1 MGWGIHGGVFYEH
14 LAASCQVSRSI
25 NGPHRITG
33 PCGENLSFVRSNIV
47 QTEVRRMSVGRRST
61 SVPGMSVGV
70 STVIDVEYIYG
81 FVGWGSANEVDDVT
95 A

>member
-1 MGWGIHGGVFYEH
+1 M
-14 LAASCQVSRSI
+14 
-25 NGPHRITG
+25 
-33 PCGENLSFVRSNIV
+33 
-47 QTEVRRMSVGRRST
+47 RRMSVGRRST